1 MNTDFFDFSFGDF
14 GLVADLALCNPHFGD
29 FWPLLDGCHAVYRGQ
44 NGNID
49 YTEVQALMDLDDSQV
64 TIDHQDLPP
73 GTSWDYIR
81 RQVSGCG
88 LASGDS
94 APICK
99 ILIDEN
105 GDAFADVPNPPLN
118 LTATAV
124 AGGKIKLRWRY
135 SAINQAVSPTGFNVY
150 DVDSGKLG
158 EVIYKGPGDYIYI
171 TGALSHGQLY
181 NFRVRSYK
189 LDAGES
195 QNSDYVTIAAD
206 AVGPGAITGLRASWT
221 EK

>member
-1 MNTDFFDFSFGDF
+1 MDGLLYNSLTDGDF
-14 GLVADLALCNPHFGD
+14 DNGLLLRQSLVDGD
-29 FWPLLDGCHAVYRGQ
+29 FWTIGDGCHLVYRGQ
-44 NGNID
+44 NGDID
-49 YTEVQALMDLDDSQV
+49 YTEIQVLMGLDDSEV
-64 TIDHQDLPP
+64 TINHQDLPP

-88 LASGDS
+88 LASEDS
-94 APICK
+94 TPICK
-99 ILIDEN
+99 VLIDAS
-105 GDAFADVPNPPLN
+105 GDAFADAPNPPLS

-135 SAINQAVSPTGFNVY
+135 SAINQVVSPTGFNVY

-158 EVIYKGPGDYIYI
+158 EARYKGPGEYIYI

-189 LDAGES
+189 QGAGES

-206 AVGPGAITGLRASWT
+206 AVGPDAITDLHTSWVA
-221 EK
+221 K